1 MYFLGALLVQ
11 SQRYP
16 DGLSYL
22 EKAQRMT
29 PDSWATYFY
38 MGKAQFQQHDTAAAV
53 RLLRQAVEMNPEDA
67 GSFYLLARA
76 LRSQGHVQEADAAM
90 QRVVQLHTT
99 SLDAEK
105 HVLVYTVV
113 STKLINGSPFNSISV
128 VPTDVR

>member
-1 MYFLGALLVQ
+1 LYFLGALLVQ

-38 MGKAQFQQHDTAAAV
+38 MGKAHFQQHDTAAAV

-76 LRSQGHVQEADAAM
+76 LRSEGHAQEADAAM
-90 QRVVQLHTT
+90 QRVVQLHTS

-105 HVLVYTVV
+105 HALKDAGVV
-113 STKLINGSPFNSISV
+113 GA
-128 VPTDVR
+128 R

>member
-1 MYFLGALLVQ
+1 MKQAIEADPQDASALYFLGALLVQ
-11 SQRYP
+11 SQRYR

-53 RLLRQAVEMNPEDA
+53 PFRQAVEMNPQDA
-67 GSFYLLARA
+67 GSLYLLARA
-76 LRSQGHVQEADAAM
+76 LRSEGHVQEADAAM

-105 HVLVYTVV
+105 HALKDAGVV
-113 STKLINGSPFNSISV
+113 GA
-128 VPTDVR
+128 R